1 MYQITFISFVL
12 NVPLN
17 NAVFRS
23 VGINSHFENPSLLSE
38 SEPQRQKL
46 NA

>member
-1 MYQITFISFVL
+1 MYQITFNSSVL

-17 NAVFRS
+17 KAVLRS

-38 SEPQRQKL
+38 SAPDRQNL
-46 NA
+46 ND